1 VSQSDSFIE
10 EVTDEVRRDRLF
22 ALMKRYGWIAILLV
36 VLIVGGAAWNEW
48 RKAQDRAAARA
59 LGDAL
64 LHALEQGDPAERV
77 AALQTVPTETPG
89 QEAVAAMLEAGEA
102 AEAGDTAAAA
112 DRLMSVAERG
122 DLPQVYRDLARF
134 KALGLSAGAMSPEE
148 RRAGY
153 EVLAAPGS
161 GLRLLALEQIALTH
175 IEAGDTA
182 EAVAVLRDIRDDAEV
197 TSGLRQRV
205 TQLMVAL
212 GESPAEAGDDAAA
225 ATTGSE

>member
-1 VSQSDSFIE
+1 MSQSDSFIE

-22 ALMKRYGWIAILLV
+22 ALMKRYGWIAVLLV
-36 VLIVGGAAWNEW
+36 VLIVAGAAWNEW
-48 RKAQDRAAARA
+48 RKAQERASAQA

-64 LHALEQGDPAERV
+64 LNALEQGEPAERV

-112 DRLMSVAERG
+112 DRLMSVADRG

-134 KALGLSAGAMSPEE
+134 KALGLSADAMSPED

-153 EVLAAPGS
+153 ETLAAPGS
-161 GLRLLALEQIALTH
+161 GLRLLALEQIALTY
-175 IEAGDTA
+175 IEAGESV
-182 EAVAVLRDIRDDAEV
+182 EALDVLRGIRDDAEV

-212 GESPAEAGDDAAA
+212 GESPAGDDAAA
-225 ATTGSE
+225 GSE